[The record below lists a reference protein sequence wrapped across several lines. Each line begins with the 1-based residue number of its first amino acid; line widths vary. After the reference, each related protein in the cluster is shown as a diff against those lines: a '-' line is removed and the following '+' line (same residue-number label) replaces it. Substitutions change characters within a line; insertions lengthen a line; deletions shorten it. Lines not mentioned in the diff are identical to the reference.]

1 MLSGAPEQSA
11 RAERFE
17 RLTLL
22 SRSPDQTRQLGQAL
36 GRVVQGRD
44 VLLLDG
50 PFGAGKTVLVQ
61 GVAAGL
67 GVQGYV
73 SSPSFIMINE
83 HHGRLP
89 LYHVDLYRMEHQ
101 LDAETLDALDE
112 YLNGEGVCV
121 VEWPRLVPRAL
132 RSGATE
138 LRFIPI
144 DETSRRIEIVTST
157 RRLAEALEQAGA
169 TAS

>member
-36 GRVVQGRD
+36 GRVVQGGD

-121 VEWPRLVPRAL
+121 VAACPPDKFCPDLAVIQGQPGVRGGR
-132 RSGATE
+132 
-138 LRFIPI
+138 I
-144 DETSRRIEIVTST
+144 DCEQHLSSPSRPPAPK
-157 RRLAEALEQAGA
+157 LPQAA
-169 TAS
+169 W